1 MLDPRSLR
9 QDMEAVAARLAFRG
23 HRVDTVAFDA
33 LEARRRDAQGRSESL
48 QAERNARAKAV
59 GQARGRGED
68 IAPLVADA
76 ERLGQELDAA
86 KAALADVQGELD
98 AFLTGLPNVPHE
110 SVPPGADESG
120 NVCLR
125 SVGEPPAFDFEPRDH
140 VAIGERGQGIDA
152 DTGRLVAGSRFTVLR
167 GEVARLHRALA
178 QYMLDLHVDR
188 HGYEEVVVPSIVNRA
203 TLTGTG
209 QLPKFAADL
218 FSVGWGGSGEAGADA
233 DAADVHVDDHF
244 LIPTS
249 EVPLAGSV
257 RGAIVDTDALPLKLT
272 CRSDCFRSEAG
283 SYGRDTRGLI
293 RQHQFEKV
301 ELVQVTLPDA
311 SWDAFDA
318 MTAHA
323 EAVLQGLGLPY
334 RVMLLCA
341 GDMGFAAA
349 RTHDLEVWLPGQG
362 AYREISSI
370 SNCTDFQARRLQ
382 ARHRD
387 PVTNKPALLHTLNGS
402 GLAVGR
408 TLVAVLENYQ
418 QADGAVVVPDALV
431 PYMGGRTRILEI

>member
-23 HRVDTVAFDA
+23 HAVDVAAFDA
-33 LEARRRDAQGRSESL
+33 LEARRRDAQGRAESL
-48 QAERNARAKAV
+48 QADRNARAKSI

-68 IAPLVADA
+68 IAPLVAESD
-76 ERLGQELDAA
+76 RLGGELDAA
-86 KAALADVQGELD
+86 KVGLAAVQGELD
-98 AFLTGLPNVPHE
+98 AFLTGLPNLPHE
-110 SVPPGADESG
+110 SVPPGRDETG
-120 NVCLR
+120 NVLLR
-125 SVGEPPAFDFEPRDH
+125 SVGTPPEFDFEVLDH
-140 VAIGERGQGIDA
+140 VALGERGAGIDA
-152 DTGRLVAGSRFTVLR
+152 ETGRLVAGARFTVLR
-167 GEVARLHRALA
+167 GDVARMHRALA

-203 TLTGTG
+203 TLVGTG

-218 FSVGWGGSGEAGADA
+218 FTIGWGGTADGEDA
-233 DAADVHVDDHF
+233 EAADVHVDDHF

-257 RGAIVDTDALPLKLT
+257 RGAILEADSLPRRLT
-272 CRSDCFRSEAG
+272 CRSDCFRAEAG

-301 ELVQVTLPDA
+301 ELVQVTSPDT

-323 EAVLQGLGLPY
+323 EAVLQGLGLAY

-349 RTHDLEVWLPGQG
+349 RTHDLEVWLPAQRT
-362 AYREISSI
+362 YREISSI

-382 ARHRD
+382 TRYRD
-387 PVTNKPALLHTLNGS
+387 PDTGKPALVHTLNGS

-408 TLVAVLENYQ
+408 TLVAVLENGQ
-418 QADGAVVVPDALV
+418 RADGSVAVPAALV
-431 PYMGGRTRILEI
+431 PYMGGRTSILDA

>member
-9 QDMEAVAARLAFRG
+9 QDTAAVAERLAFRG
-23 HRVDTVAFDA
+23 HAFDVRA
-33 LEARRRDAQGRSESL
+33 FESLEARRRDVQARSEAL
-48 QAERNARAKAV
+48 QAERNRGAKAV

-68 IAPLVADA
+68 IAPLVAEA
-76 ERLGQELDAA
+76 ERLGEGLETAKAELAGVQRELDA
-86 KAALADVQGELD
+86 LLSGV
-98 AFLTGLPNVPHE
+98 PNLPHE
-110 SVPPGADESG
+110 SVPPGEDESG

-125 SVGEPPAFDFEPRDH
+125 TVGEPPSFDFEPRDH
-140 VAIGERGQGIDA
+140 VALGERGAGLDFE
-152 DTGRLVAGSRFTVLR
+152 TGRLVAGARFSVLR

-178 QYMLDLHVDR
+178 QFMLDLHVDE
-188 HGYEEVVVPSIVNRA
+188 HGYEEVVVPAIVNRD
-203 TLTGTG
+203 TLVGTG

-218 FSVGWGGSGEAGADA
+218 FAIGWGGEAEPGADA
-233 DAADVHVDDHF
+233 AAADVHVDDHF

-257 RGAIVDTDALPLKLT
+257 RGRILDGEALPMRLT

-283 SYGRDTRGLI
+283 SHGRDTRGLI

-301 ELVQVTLPDA
+301 EMVQVTRAEGSYAALDE
-311 SWDAFDA
+311 
-318 MTAHA
+318 MTGHA
-323 EAVLQGLGLPY
+323 ETVLQLLGLPY

-349 RTHDLEVWLPGQG
+349 RTHDLEVWLPGQD
-362 AYREISSI
+362 AYREISSV

-382 ARHRD
+382 ARVRD
-387 PVTNKPALLHTLNGS
+387 PETGKPVLVHTLNGS

-418 QADGAVVVPDALV
+418 RADGSVGVPQALG
-431 PYMGGRTRILEI
+431 PYMGGRDRILAP